1 MEQVDIIDENLKVL
15 YSCDKSE
22 AHEKGLLHA
31 TVIAEVHNSK
41 GEWMLVKQASDKQD
55 AGQYVSPVGGHVAA
69 GESFEDALRRET
81 DEEVGIKDF
90 GSKLVGKAIFNR
102 KVRNKHENHYFI
114 LYEIYTDTL
123 PTLNEES
130 VEYEYFSPE
139 ELKQQYHENPSK
151 FGDAFH
157 FVVQT
162 FYKDLI
168 GS

>member
-69 GESFEDALRRET
+69 GESFEDALRR
-81 DEEVGIKDF
+81 
-90 GSKLVGKAIFNR
+90 
-102 KVRNKHENHYFI
+102 
-114 LYEIYTDTL
+114 
-123 PTLNEES
+123 
-130 VEYEYFSPE
+130 
-139 ELKQQYHENPSK
+139 
-151 FGDAFH
+151 
-157 FVVQT
+157 
-162 FYKDLI
+162 
-168 GS
+168 